1 MSSLEAAIWCLLNT
15 NDYASCILEAVNLG
29 GDTDTVAAIAGGL
42 AGLAYG
48 YEAIPQD
55 WLDVL
60 VRREYLEKACYEFS
74 LALARRDTGSQS

>member
-1 MSSLEAAIWCLLNT
+1 LLNT

-48 YEAIPQD
+48 YEAIPQN
-55 WLDVL
+55 WRGVL
-60 VRREYLEKACYEFS
+60 RRREYLESACREYG
-74 LALARRDTGSQS
+74 LALARWDTGSQS